1 MTISSSGGVGDRDRD
16 RPRLNDEND
25 DDDITMPPPSLLFC
39 GMDYA
44 QMHNERDGS
53 EW

>member
-25 DDDITMPPPSLLFC
+25 DDDITMPPSLLFC